1 MFSINDW
8 RRRFA
13 STNYIDFEFLT
24 DANGHSVP
32 LCLHVLNEHTGIER
46 AYWRDELLTM
56 KAPFDTGP
64 ASVTVAYASN
74 AEWSCFLAL
83 GWPLP
88 THVVDAYVEAIV
100 HINGSPLW
108 PPPWREKKKGKGRP
122 RLPETLQFFGIEPRM
137 SETEKDENLALIL
150 NNAES
155 LVAGTYSPELR
166 RRIQHYNSIDTLETC
181 DLLKVLGPTMNLERA
196 LFFGRY
202 MCAVARMEYIGLP
215 VDAEYLSQLLDAWDE
230 IKRHYIRRDDEFGL
244 YDDVNFNRDRLFS
257 LIAARG
263 WDWPR
268 TPTGKYKSDVKTIGK
283 QAGRYPELRSLSRL
297 QGQVAELRINK
308 FANTVGAD
316 GFSRC
321 PLLPFWTKTGRNQ
334 PAGADKMF
342 LPGLP
347 AWLHGAIKPPP
358 DMAIVEL
365 DFRAEEIGL
374 MAGQSGDQAMIEDYL
389 AGPYMRFAIRAGLA
403 PADATNK
410 THPEIYALCK
420 IICLGMNYGM
430 SPYGIAAKTG
440 KSLAWSREIYARH
453 RLAYPVFHRWLDN
466 LIAQARFDEAITSPF
481 QWPQIVAATTSTRSL
496 MNFPA
501 QAGGSDVLRLAA
513 ITATECGYTIAAPV
527 HDALWILAPIA
538 ELDATI
544 AAMSDIMAKAGALVT
559 GGLPIGAKVEYIV
572 RSPQCL
578 GDVRESKDKGQT
590 LWAEV
595 KVLVHRLQ
603 QEKLHAQ
610 AQTAAGPAA

>member
-1 MFSINDW
+1 VVFSINDW
-8 RRRFA
+8 RRRFT
-13 STNYIDFEFLT
+13 SVNHIDFEFLT
-24 DANGHSVP
+24 DANGHASP
-32 LCLHVLNEHTGIER
+32 LCLHVFEEHSGIER
-46 AYWRDELLTM
+46 AYWRDELLAM
-56 KAPFDTGP
+56 KRAPFDTGP
-64 ASVTVAYASN
+64 ASVTGAYASN

-88 THVVDAYVEAIV
+88 TYVVDAYVEAIV
-100 HINGSPLW
+100 RINGSSLW
-108 PPPWREKKKGKGRP
+108 PPSWREKKKGKGRP
-122 RLPETLQFFGIEPRM
+122 RLPEALRFFGVEPRM

-150 NNAES
+150 NNT
-155 LVAGTYSPELR
+155 TYSNELR
-166 RRIQHYNSIDTLETC
+166 RRIQAYNRIDVLETC

-202 MCAVARMEYIGLP
+202 MCAAARMEYVGLP
-215 VDAEYLSQLLDAWDE
+215 VDGEYLQQLLDAWDE

-244 YDDVNFNRDRLFS
+244 YDDVDFNRARLFS
-257 LIAARG
+257 LIAVRG

-268 TPTGKYKSDVKTIGK
+268 TPTGLYKSDVRTIGK

-297 QGQVAELRINK
+297 QGQIAELRINK
-308 FANTVGAD
+308 FANTVGVD

-347 AWLHGAIKPPP
+347 AWLHGLIKPPP
-358 DMAIVEL
+358 DMVIIEL

-374 MAGQSGDQAMIEDYL
+374 MAGQSGDPAMIEDYL
-389 AGPYMRFAIRAGLA
+389 AGPYMRFAFRAGLA
-403 PADATNK
+403 PADATDK

-420 IICLGMNYGM
+420 IVCLGMNYGM
-430 SPYGIAAKTG
+430 QPYGIAAKTG
-440 KSLAWSREIYARH
+440 KSLAWAREIHARH
-453 RLAYPVFHRWLDN
+453 RLAYPVFHHWLDS
-466 LIAQARFDEAITSPF
+466 LIAQARFDEVITSPF
-481 QWPQIVAATTSTRSL
+481 QWPQIVTATTSTRSL

-501 QAGGSDVLRLAA
+501 QAGGSDILRIAA

-527 HDALWILAPIA
+527 HDSLWILTPLA
-538 ELDATI
+538 ELDDTI
-544 AAMSDIMAKAGALVT
+544 TTMSDIMARAGALVT
-559 GGLPIGAKVEYIV
+559 GGLPIDAKVEYTV

-578 GDVRESKDKGQT
+578 GDVRDAKDKGQS

-595 KVLVHRLQ
+595 KALVHQFQ
-603 QEKLHAQ
+603 QEKPHAQ
-610 AQTAAGPAA
+610 AQAAANPAA

>member
-1 MFSINDW
+1 VFSINDW

-13 STNYIDFEFLT
+13 SVNHIDFEYLT
-24 DANGHSVP
+24 DADGHSLP
-32 LCLHVLNEHTGIER
+32 LCLHVLDEHSGTER
-46 AYWRDELLTM
+46 AYWRDELLAL
-56 KAPFDTGP
+56 KHAPFDTGP

-100 HINGSPLW
+100 RLNGSPSW

-122 RLPETLQFFGIEPRM
+122 RLPEALRFFGVEPRM

-150 NNAES
+150 NNT
-155 LVAGTYSPELR
+155 TYSNELQ
-166 RRIQHYNSIDTLETC
+166 RRIQAYNRIDVLETR
-181 DLLKVLGPTMNLERA
+181 DLLAVLGPTMNLERA

-202 MCAVARMEYIGLP
+202 MCAVAGMEYVGLP
-215 VDAEYLSQLLDAWDE
+215 VDGEYLSQLLEVWDQ

-244 YDDVNFNRDRLFS
+244 YDDVDLDRSRLFT
-257 LIAARG
+257 LIDARG

-268 TPTGKYKSDVKTIGK
+268 TPTGVYKTDIKTIGK
-283 QAGRYPELRSLSRL
+283 QAGRYPELKSLSRL

-347 AWLHGAIKPPP
+347 AWLHGLIKPPP
-358 DMAIVEL
+358 GMAVVEL

-374 MAGQSGDQAMIEDYL
+374 MAGLSGDPAMIEDYL

-403 PADATNK
+403 PADATDK

-430 SPYGIAAKTG
+430 TPHGIAAKTG
-440 KSLAWSREIYARH
+440 KPLVWAREIYARH
-453 RLAYPVFHRWLDN
+453 RLAYPVFHRWLDHH
-466 LIAQARFDEAITSPF
+466 ITQARFDEVITSPF
-481 QWPQIVAATTSTRSL
+481 QWPQIVTASTSTRSL

-501 QAGGSDVLRLAA
+501 QAGGSDILRLAA

-527 HDALWILAPIA
+527 HDALWILAPLA
-538 ELDATI
+538 ELDDTI
-544 AAMSDIMAKAGALVT
+544 AAMSAIMAKAGALVT
-559 GGLPIGAKVEYIV
+559 GGLPIDAKVEYVV
-572 RSPQCL
+572 RAPQCL
-578 GDVRESKDKGQT
+578 GDVREPKNKGQG

-595 KVLVHRLQ
+595 RDLVRRFR
-603 QEKLHAQ
+603 EERLHAQ
-610 AQTAAGPAA
+610 AQAAAHPAA